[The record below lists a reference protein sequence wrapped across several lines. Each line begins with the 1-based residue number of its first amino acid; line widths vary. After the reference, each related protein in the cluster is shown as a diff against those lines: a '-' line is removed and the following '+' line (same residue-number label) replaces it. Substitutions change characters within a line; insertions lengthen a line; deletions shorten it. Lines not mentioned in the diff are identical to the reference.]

1 MSDPAAAVP
10 LPNTR
15 VVEASAKLN
24 LFLRVLGPRPDGYHD
39 IETVVLPITLADR
52 IQIHGYADP
61 SDFRTLSLS
70 LEVTGEPSLA
80 GRIPRDESNLV
91 LRAAAALAAHAGVK
105 GFADVVLEKRVPV
118 AAGLGG
124 GSADAATTLR
134 VLNDLWGCALDE
146 EDLIEIGA
154 EVGADVPALLL
165 GGPVLARGRGDQVER
180 LTVPSFRWS
189 VVPFSFG
196 VSTADAFAWW
206 DQDGGSTGPDPA
218 ALVAAARDGDEKA
231 MAPLLWNDLQE
242 PVARRIP
249 EVGEARE
256 RILSQGASAVI
267 MCGSG
272 PTLAALLPDDGDVAI
287 EGGIEVRS

>member
-1 MSDPAAAVP
+1 MSGRSGAQP

-15 VVEASAKLN
+15 VVEATAKLN
-24 LFLRVLGPRPDGYHD
+24 LFLRVLGRRPDGYHD

-52 IQIHGYADP
+52 IQIHAYADP
-61 SDFRTLSLS
+61 AEFRTLSLS

-80 GRIPRDESNLV
+80 RGVPRDESNLV
-91 LRAAAALAAHAGVK
+91 LRAAAALAAHARVK
-105 GFADVVLEKRVPV
+105 GFADVLLEKRIPV

-124 GSADAATTLR
+124 GSADAAATLR
-134 VLNDLWGCALDE
+134 VLNGLWGCALDVE
-146 EDLIEIGA
+146 ELIEVGA
-154 EVGADVPALLL
+154 EVGSDVPALLL
-165 GGPVLARGRGDQVER
+165 DGPVQARGRGEQVEL

-206 DQDGGSTGPDPA
+206 DRDGATAGPDPA
-218 ALVAAARDGDEKA
+218 TLVAAAGRGDVEA
-231 MAPLLWNDLQE
+231 MAPLLYNDLQE
-242 PVARRIP
+242 PVVRRLP
-249 EVGEARE
+249 EVGEASE
-256 RILSQGASAVI
+256 RMLSQGAAAVV

-272 PTLAALLPDDGDVAI
+272 PTLAALLPEDSDVAI